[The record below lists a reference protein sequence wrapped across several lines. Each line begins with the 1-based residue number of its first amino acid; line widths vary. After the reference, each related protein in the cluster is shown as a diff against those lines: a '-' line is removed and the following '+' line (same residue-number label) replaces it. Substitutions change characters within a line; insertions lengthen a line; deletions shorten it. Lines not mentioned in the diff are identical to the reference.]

1 MDPIVPTTVYYL
13 GKYLLQLSQKRTQ
26 KRTWIYVLKKD
37 NVKTIVQFLFFP
49 RQVVCETLECGGRAK
64 IRHLVVIISIRKL
77 KKKEATHVKTSFR
90 TYCRHVLDYF
100 KRFRSAIKEH
110 TIVINSQK
118 KNRVFIDA
126 IITLKVVYWIIT
138 HYFYNAKYLL
148 HKGKKIGKYLHNK
161 LLIQKEVVSL
171 ATNFNFL
178 AALWQ

>member
-1 MDPIVPTTVYYL
+1 MNNANARPILIIFAWTVDPIVPTTVYYL

-26 KRTWIYVLKKD
+26 KRTWIYVLLKKD

-118 KNRVFIDA
+118 KSSFYRCKNYFESSI
-126 IITLKVVYWIIT
+126 LNNNSLLLQCKVPT
-138 HYFYNAKYLL
+138 TQ
-148 HKGKKIGKYLHNK
+148 GK
-161 LLIQKEVVSL
+161 EDR
-171 ATNFNFL
+171 
-178 AALWQ
+178 